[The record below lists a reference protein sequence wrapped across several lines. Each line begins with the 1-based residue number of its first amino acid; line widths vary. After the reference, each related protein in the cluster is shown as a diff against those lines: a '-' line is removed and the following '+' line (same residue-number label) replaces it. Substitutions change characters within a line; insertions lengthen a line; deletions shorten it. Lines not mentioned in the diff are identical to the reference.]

1 MARWEPSSW
10 MRFAPSSRT
19 QWGWCYRTDRIREE
33 RMSRICCVLTAGLPA
48 TCGAAHAE
56 IANGKVKIGV
66 LTDLSG
72 AYEQNSGNGSVEAAK
87 IAAEEF
93 GNKINGKPI
102 EIVAGDHQNKPDVG
116 ASLANRWFDVD
127 KVDAV
132 TDLVNSAVGFAV
144 LDIAKQKNRAVLLTS
159 AGSAD
164 FTGKAC
170 APNNSVHWI
179 YDTYQIGN
187 AIGRAVPQ
195 LGKTWYFI
203 SADYVFGRMLQDA
216 VRNAVEKNGGTVVGS
231 VSHPLGATDY
241 SSYVLQ
247 AKSSKAEVVAIN
259 NGGMTASTPSR
270 PPTNSVS

>member
-1 MARWEPSSW
+1 MKHVGRALAVGLVV
-10 MRFAPSSRT
+10 FA
-19 QWGWCYRTDRIREE
+19 
-33 RMSRICCVLTAGLPA
+33 
-48 TCGAAHAE
+48 GAAHAE

-87 IAAEEF
+87 MAAEEF
-93 GNKINGKPI
+93 GNKVNGKPI

-116 ASLANRWFDVD
+116 AALANRWFDVD

-144 LDIAKQKNRAVLLTS
+144 LDIAKQKNKAVLLTS

-170 APNNSVHWI
+170 APNISVHWV
-179 YDTYQIGN
+179 YDTYEIGS

-203 SADYVFGRMLQDA
+203 TADYIFGKMLQELRQKRGREERRQGCRLGFSSTRRDRLLV
-216 VRNAVEKNGGTVVGS
+216 VRA
-231 VSHPLGATDY
+231 PGAG
-241 SSYVLQ
+241 L
-247 AKSSKAEVVAIN
+247 E
-259 NGGMTASTPSR
+259 G
-270 PPTNSVS
+270 

>member
-1 MARWEPSSW
+1 
-10 MRFAPSSRT
+10 MRNVRAA
-19 QWGWCYRTDRIREE
+19 
-33 RMSRICCVLTAGLPA
+33 LTAGLVVLA
-48 TCGAAHAE
+48 GAAHAE

-72 AYEQNSGNGSVEAAK
+72 GYEQNSGNGSVEAAK
-87 IAAEEF
+87 MAAEEF
-93 GNKINGKPI
+93 GNKVNGKPI

-116 ASLANRWFDVD
+116 AALASRWFDVD

-144 LDIAKQKNRAVLLTS
+144 LDIAKQKNKAVLLTS

-170 APNNSVHWI
+170 APNNSVHWV
-179 YDTYQIGN
+179 YDTYEIGN

-203 SADYVFGRMLQDA
+203 TADYIFGKMLQDS
-216 VRNAVEKNGGTVVGS
+216 VKNAVEKNGGKVVGS
-231 VSHPLGATDY
+231 VSHPLGA
-241 SSYVLQ
+241 
-247 AKSSKAEVVAIN
+247 IN
-259 NGGMTASTPSR
+259 NGGDDGVNAVKAANEFGIVRGGQKVVPFGLDSLPGIKSAGLENAKGMMYVTPWMPGLTKESQ
-270 PPTNSVS
+270 